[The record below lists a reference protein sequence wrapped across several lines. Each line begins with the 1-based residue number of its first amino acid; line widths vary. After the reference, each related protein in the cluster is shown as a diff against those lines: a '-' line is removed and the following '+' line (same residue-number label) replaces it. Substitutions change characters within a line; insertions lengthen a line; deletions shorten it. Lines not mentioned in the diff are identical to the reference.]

1 VIPLWVLGSG
11 GHARVVIDT
20 AQQAGMFEVRGVFDD
35 GVTAGVTSVDGL
47 PVLGT
52 ITPEALTAHGVDRAV
67 IAIGDARERARI
79 AARLDGIV
87 TWATVVH
94 PRAYVAPG
102 ACIDAGTVVFAM
114 AVVQPGT
121 RVGVHAVL
129 NTACSV
135 DHDNAIDDFV
145 QIGPGA
151 HLGGAVE
158 VSKGAF
164 VGTGASV
171 RPGAKIGA
179 WTTVGAGAA
188 VIHDLPAGVTA
199 IGVPARP
206 LDR

>member
-1 VIPLWVLGSG
+1 VIPLWVLGRG

-20 AQQAGMFEVRGVFDD
+20 ARQTGMFDVRGVFDD
-35 GVTAGVTSVDGL
+35 RVTTGADSVAGL
-47 PVLGT
+47 PVLGP
-52 ITPEALTAHGVDRAV
+52 ITPEALTAHGVDHAV
-67 IAIGDARERARI
+67 IAIGDARARARI
-79 AARLDGIV
+79 AARLDDIV

-102 ACIDAGTVVFAM
+102 ACIGAGTVVFAM

-121 RVGVHAVL
+121 RVGIHAVL
-129 NTACSV
+129 NTSCSV

-145 QIGPGA
+145 QIGPGV

-171 RPGAKIGA
+171 RPGAKMGS
-179 WTTVGAGAA
+179 WTTV
-188 VIHDLPAGVTA
+188 
-199 IGVPARP
+199 
-206 LDR
+206 